1 MLGSAKNGFFN
12 DSSSQFFKQTL
23 LPAVG
28 NTDSEK
34 FEQLNFTFA
43 LELADEA
50 GQSFFKLSFGI
61 LIKEFVSSEEPDKIV
76 KVGIHANGETCFL
89 IDFEVLPPWESFEL
103 VILFQE
109 QVMPCNGPHSEFV
122 LLWFN
127 ILIDDVDF
135 LSLRVVNIEIFLP
148 EIGVNWVHVE
158 EVLGFVLHWEP
169 HPVR

>member
-89 IDFEVLPPWESFEL
+89 IDFEVLPP
-103 VILFQE
+103 
-109 QVMPCNGPHSEFV
+109 
-122 LLWFN
+122 
-127 ILIDDVDF
+127 
-135 LSLRVVNIEIFLP
+135 
-148 EIGVNWVHVE
+148 
-158 EVLGFVLHWEP
+158 
-169 HPVR
+169 